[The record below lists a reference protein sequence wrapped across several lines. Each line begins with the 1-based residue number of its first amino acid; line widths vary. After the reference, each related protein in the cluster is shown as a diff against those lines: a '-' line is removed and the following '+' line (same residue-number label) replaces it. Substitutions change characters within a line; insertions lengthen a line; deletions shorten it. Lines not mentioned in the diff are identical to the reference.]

1 MPSPKNKPNSSTK
14 ADLPDVAPSPD
25 TTAPSSSAPSLTA
38 KISQLDQKIEWF
50 YGDDFSL
57 DLASEKYKEALAL
70 TKEIE
75 SDLTNLKNQIT
86 IIDQDFTA

>member
-1 MPSPKNKPNSSTK
+1 MSSTK
-14 ADLPDVAPSPD
+14 NKTNSP
-25 TTAPSSSAPSLTA
+25 PPSLNA
-38 KISQLDQKIEWF
+38 KISQLDQKMEWF

-57 DLASEKYKEALAL
+57 DLASEKYREALAL

-86 IIDQDFTA
+86 IIDQDFSA